1 MDTMLEA
8 AEVFPAGEY
17 LRDELDERD
26 STVTEFAEILARPV
40 QVVSEILRSRYG
52 GVDVMKRRNEHS
64 GQLGKP
70 APSLRSTTTTVLVTF
85 LLVVATAACA
95 NESRS
100 NRAHAPQAPLTS
112 VTTAAVTTRSTS
124 PSTSPSTGKV
134 PAMPSDLNSALITA
148 AWANDLERARDL
160 VVQGAD
166 VNYEDTTEQS
176 AYLIATSEG
185 YVDLL
190 ELTLSHGADVAAL
203 DSYNGTGLIRAA
215 ERGHSRIVG
224 RLLRAGIDVDH
235 VNRLG
240 WTALHEAIVLG
251 DGNERYVDTVRLL
264 VAGGTDVRLPPT
276 RDGIAPLLHAENRGQ
291 TDVARTLRAALD
303 APVMVNADAALLSA
317 AARGDADTVAL
328 ARRAGAD
335 LEARDARGRTAL
347 LLAADADHLEVA
359 RLLVMLG
366 ADVNAIDG
374 QHDTPWLVTGV
385 TGSVSMGEVLL
396 WGKPDFTLRN
406 RFGGISI
413 IPASERGHVKY
424 VRWVVRHPIDVN
436 HVNNLGWTALL
447 EAVILGDGSPPYQ
460 EIVRI
465 LLGAGADRELA
476 DRDGLTALDHAR
488 AQGQDAVANLL
499 ARQ

>member
-215 ERGHSRIVG
+215 ERGHSRIV
-224 RLLRAGIDVDH
+224 AG
-235 VNRLG
+235 
-240 WTALHEAIVLG
+240 
-251 DGNERYVDTVRLL
+251 
-264 VAGGTDVRLPPT
+264 
-276 RDGIAPLLHAENRGQ
+276 
-291 TDVARTLRAALD
+291 
-303 APVMVNADAALLSA
+303 SC
-317 AARGDADTVAL
+317 
-328 ARRAGAD
+328 RRVS
-335 LEARDARGRTAL
+335 TST
-347 LLAADADHLEVA
+347 
-359 RLLVMLG
+359 MS
-366 ADVNAIDG
+366 
-374 QHDTPWLVTGV
+374 
-385 TGSVSMGEVLL
+385 TGS
-396 WGKPDFTLRN
+396 
-406 RFGGISI
+406 GGPLCTRRSCSATATNATWTPFACSL
-413 IPASERGHVKY
+413 PAAPTCDSHQRVMASHRCYTPRTE
-424 VRWVVRHPIDVN
+424 
-436 HVNNLGWTALL
+436 
-447 EAVILGDGSPPYQ
+447 
-460 EIVRI
+460 
-465 LLGAGADRELA
+465 DRPTWLA
-476 DRDGLTALDHAR
+476 PCGLPSTPR
-488 AQGQDAVANLL
+488 
-499 ARQ
+499 